1 MIGFRPRTITRWCRE
16 GKLNGAV
23 KVGRVWRIPEESPIL
38 YIGREVRNARLES
51 K

>member
-38 YIGREVRNARLES
+38 YIGREVS
-51 K
+51 KT